1 MSDQNNKKPAGP
13 NNPMRGGFSFYWI
26 YAVIA
31 IVLIGLMVFN
41 GSSDGSETNYAQVKS
56 WAESNY
62 IARVEYNGSTGKV
75 YLDSLGKANLKGQY
89 PEQKGVMGTRQGSDF
104 WFNIPPSEH
113 FIDEL
118 HALGPVHNFEV
129 KFQPPNETAQSL
141 LWWLIALGVMIAAWT
156 FIMRRM
162 GGGGGGGGGGQIFNI
177 GKSKAQLFEKGKGT
191 NVTFAD
197 VAGLEGA
204 KEEVEEIVDF
214 LKHPKKY
221 TELGAKIPK
230 GALLVGPPGT
240 GKTLLAK
247 AVAGEAQVPF
257 FSLSGSDFVE
267 MFVGVGAS
275 RVRDLFRQ
283 AKEKAPAIIFIDE
296 IDAIGRAR
304 SKNVNFGGND
314 ERENTLNQLLTEMDG
329 FGTNSGII
337 ILAATNRADILDKAL
352 MRAGRFDRQIY
363 VDMPDVKERV
373 QIFNVHLKNVK
384 TDPSVDVDFLARQTP
399 GFSGA
404 DIANICN
411 EAALIAARHGAASVE
426 QKDFLAAVDRIIG
439 GLEKKNKIITP
450 NEKRAI
456 AFHEAGHAV
465 TSWLLEYASPLVKVT
480 IVPRGRSLGAAWY
493 LPEERQI
500 TTTDQIL
507 DEMCATLGGR
517 AAEQVIFG
525 KISTG
530 ALSDL
535 EKVTKQAYAMVGIYG
550 LNDRIGNLSYYDSSG
565 DNQFQKPYSDETAR
579 TMDEEVSK
587 LVEAAYQRAL
597 HLLTEN
603 REKLEELAQLL
614 LEKEVIFKEDLE
626 RILGVRPYIDRQT
639 QIDDA
644 ETSAQLVKDALIAEA
659 EVDAT
664 LVSEETPVIEDS
676 QKKEEN
682 SDSET
687 QSQETQES

>member
-1 MSDQNNKKPAGP
+1 
-13 NNPMRGGFSFYWI
+13 
-26 YAVIA
+26 
-31 IVLIGLMVFN
+31 
-41 GSSDGSETNYAQVKS
+41 
-56 WAESNY
+56 
-62 IARVEYNGSTGKV
+62 VEYNGSTGKV

-162 GGGGGGGGGGQIFNI
+162 GGGGGGGGGQIFNI

-384 TDPSVDVDFLARQTP
+384 TDPAVDVDFLARQTP

-411 EAALIAARHGAASVE
+411 EAALIAARHGAATVE

-626 RILGVRPYIDRQT
+626 RILGVRPYVDRQT
-639 QIDDA
+639 QIDEA
-644 ETSAQLVKDALIAEA
+644 ETSAQIEKDR
-659 EVDAT
+659 VDAANQVVT
-664 LVSEETPVIEDS
+664 EVPEVAPSTDAEPKADQATESSESPTT
-676 QKKEEN
+676 EEN
-682 SDSET
+682 
-687 QSQETQES
+687 

>member
-1 MSDQNNKKPAGP
+1 MSEDNNKKPGGP
-13 NNPMRGGFSFYWI
+13 NNPMKGGFSFYWI

-162 GGGGGGGGGGQIFNI
+162 GGGGGGGQIFNI

-384 TDPSVDVDFLARQTP
+384 TDPAVDVDFLARQTP

-411 EAALIAARHGAASVE
+411 EAALIAARHGAATVE

-565 DNQFQKPYSDETAR
+565 ENQFQKPYSDETAR

-587 LVEAAYQRAL
+587 LVEAAYQRAI
-597 HLLTEN
+597 HLLSEN

-626 RILGVRPYIDRQT
+626 RILGVRPYVDRQT
-639 QIDDA
+639 QIDEA
-644 ETSAQLVKDALIAEA
+644 ETSAQIEKDRIDAANEVVA
-659 EVDAT
+659 EVPENAST
-664 LVSEETPVIEDS
+664 SEEES
-676 QKKEEN
+676 KEEQAT
-682 SDSET
+682 DTTET
-687 QSQETQES
+687 STTEEN

>member
-1 MSDQNNKKPAGP
+1 MSEENNKKPGGP
-13 NNPMRGGFSFYWI
+13 NNPMKGGFSFYWI

-162 GGGGGGGGGGQIFNI
+162 GGGGGGGGGQIFNI

-384 TDPSVDVDFLARQTP
+384 TDPAVDVDFLARQTP

-411 EAALIAARHGAASVE
+411 EAALIAARHGAATVE

-565 DNQFQKPYSDETAR
+565 ENQFQKPYSDETAR

-587 LVEAAYQRAL
+587 LVEAAYQRAI
-597 HLLTEN
+597 HLLCEN

-626 RILGVRPYIDRQT
+626 RILGVRPYVDRQT
-639 QIDDA
+639 QIDEA
-644 ETSAQLVKDALIAEA
+644 ETSAQIEKDRIDAANEVVA
-659 EVDAT
+659 EVPENASA
-664 LVSEETPVIEDS
+664 SEEES
-676 QKKEEN
+676 KEERAT
-682 SDSET
+682 DTTET
-687 QSQETQES
+687 STTEEN

>member
-1 MSDQNNKKPAGP
+1 MSEENNKKPGGP
-13 NNPMRGGFSFYWI
+13 NNPMKGGFSFYWI

-162 GGGGGGGGGGQIFNI
+162 GGGGGGGGGQIFNI

-267 MFVGVGAS
+267 MFVGVGAR

-384 TDPSVDVDFLARQTP
+384 TDPAVDVDFLARQTP

-411 EAALIAARHGAASVE
+411 EAALIAARHGAATVE

-565 DNQFQKPYSDETAR
+565 ENQFQKPYSDETAR

-587 LVEAAYQRAL
+587 LVEAAYQRAI
-597 HLLTEN
+597 HLLSEN

-626 RILGVRPYIDRQT
+626 RILGVRPYVDRQT
-639 QIDDA
+639 QIDEA
-644 ETSAQLVKDALIAEA
+644 ETSAQIEKDRIDAANEVVA
-659 EVDAT
+659 EVPENAST
-664 LVSEETPVIEDS
+664 SEEES
-676 QKKEEN
+676 KEEQAT
-682 SDSET
+682 DTTET
-687 QSQETQES
+687 STTEEN

>member
-1 MSDQNNKKPAGP
+1 MSEENNKKPGGP
-13 NNPMRGGFSFYWI
+13 NNPMKGGFSFYWI

-162 GGGGGGGGGGQIFNI
+162 GGGGGGGGGQIFNI

-384 TDPSVDVDFLARQTP
+384 TDPAVDVDFLARQTP

-411 EAALIAARHGAASVE
+411 EAALIAARHGAATVE

-565 DNQFQKPYSDETAR
+565 ENQFQKPYSDETAR

-587 LVEAAYQRAL
+587 LVEAAYQRAI
-597 HLLTEN
+597 HLLSEN

-626 RILGVRPYIDRQT
+626 RILGVRPYVDRQT
-639 QIDDA
+639 QIDEA
-644 ETSAQLVKDALIAEA
+644 ETSAQIEKDRIDAANEVVA
-659 EVDAT
+659 EVPENASA
-664 LVSEETPVIEDS
+664 SEEES
-676 QKKEEN
+676 KEERAT
-682 SDSET
+682 DTTET
-687 QSQETQES
+687 STTEEN